1 MLQIWFKI
9 FYRNQKKNW
18 LNIIINVLG
27 LTLSL
32 SVLLLVLLYLRD
44 EQKYNETNPN
54 RENIYRVVHKMSDG
68 DIWGTSTDPEGEKY
82 VEDLP
87 EITHAYLSDSWYS
100 SKLIEIDQ
108 KKHYKDRVLRGEPS
122 FFHFFPF
129 KILEGSVEK
138 FEETRQHVAVST
150 KLAKELFGAVSP
162 IGKTIDI
169 EGKSYSITTLY
180 EATGKHFFKPDLVM
194 QFNKKP
200 GDEWGNYSRTLFI
213 KTVKDINVKDLEEK
227 MNGIW
232 YKYQTVPQAK
242 ADGMDEKEWN
252 EKYGTTVLL
261 ERLKDIRLQ
270 TYARFSGPHGK
281 GNYQFIMIMFSL
293 AVLLLVISCVNFIN
307 LSIASASQRA
317 KEVGVKKTLGLSK
330 FMLKYQF
337 TMEIVIQGILAFIL
351 ALIVVE
357 LFLPSFNDFQNKKI
371 VLFEEIGIIAKIFGV
386 AILVSLFIGYIPS
399 LYTSKFK
406 AVEVLKGNIAR
417 SKKGILA
424 RNIMLG
430 LQFLIS
436 GFFLASSMI
445 IYNQV
450 NYMMT
455 KDLGFSGEQMVILT
469 MKNYKSDRYQ
479 KYQLAKNELAKHPN
493 ITAVTSNFFI
503 PNGGYANSTN
513 TTYKENI
520 SQANGNALEFGYL
533 DLIDVELLKG
543 RHLKPE
549 LASDTI
555 SNILVNETMAK
566 QLGIYNDPIGKE
578 ISLGYGGVEG
588 NKDGKYTIIGLVK
601 DYHMYGFNRKIPPT
615 FYFHWNTIDW
625 MRKFNFYNI
634 QIKIKPEN
642 IQETLAYVEDY
653 WKQHVE
659 QDYPFDYQ
667 FMDKQFEAS
676 FIKYQKEKTIFTSLT
691 FIVILISLL
700 GLFALATLTIQQRL
714 KEVAIRKTLG
724 ASVKEIMYQ
733 LIKSFLKITLIASV
747 VLIPIVY
754 YFMRNWLND
763 FAFRIEMPI
772 LPYIITPLV
781 LSILVF
787 TVVGLKAYNATKIDL
802 IKYLKFE

>member
-54 RENIYRVVHKMSDG
+54 KNDIFRVVHNMSDD
-68 DIWGTSTDPEGEKY
+68 DIWATCTTVEGDKY
-82 VEDLP
+82 KENLP
-87 EITHAYLSDSWYS
+87 EVTDVYLSNSWYDS
-100 SKLIEIDQ
+100 NLIEIEG
-108 KKHYKDRVLRGEPS
+108 KKYYTQDIITGEPD
-122 FFHFFPF
+122 FFTFFPF
-129 KILEGSVEK
+129 KIIEGSIDK
-138 FEETRQHVAVST
+138 FKEARQNVAIST
-150 KLAKELFGAVSP
+150 TLAKRYFGNESP
-162 IGKTIDI
+162 IGKIITIED
-169 EGKSYSITTLY
+169 KAHYITTLY
-180 EATGKHFFKPDLVM
+180 TIEGRHFYEPNLVV
-194 QFNKKP
+194 QYDKKP
-200 GDEWGNYSRTLFI
+200 EGNWGNFSRNLFI
-213 KTVKDINVKDLEEK
+213 KTTPNTNIIDLEKK
-227 MNGIW
+227 MKGIW
-232 YKYQTVPQAK
+232 YDNKVVPQAK
-242 ADGMDEKEWN
+242 QDGISPDEWE
-252 EKYGTTVLL
+252 EKYGNTPLL
-261 ERLKDIRLQ
+261 ERLSELRLKAY
-270 TYARFSGPHGK
+270 TEDAGPQGK
-281 GNYQFIMIMFSL
+281 GNYEFIIIMFSL

-337 TMEIVIQGILAFIL
+337 TMEVVMQGVLAFVI
-351 ALIVVE
+351 ALVTVE
-357 LFLPSFNDFQNKKI
+357 LFLPTFNDFQNKKI
-371 VLFEEIGIIAKIFGV
+371 ILFNETGIITKVFVIA
-386 AILVSLFIGYIPS
+386 LVISFLIGYIPS
-399 LYTSKFK
+399 LYTSNFK
-406 AVEVLKGNIAR
+406 AVDVLKGNVAR
-417 SKKGILA
+417 SKKGIFA

-436 GFFLASSMI
+436 GFFLTSSII
-445 IYNQV
+445 IYKQV
-450 NYMMT
+450 NYMME
-455 KDLGFSGEQMVILT
+455 KDLGFSGEQILILR
-469 MKNYKSDRYQ
+469 MKDYKSNRYK
-479 KYQLAKNELAKHPN
+479 KYQLAKQELIKHPN
-493 ITAVTSNFFI
+493 ITGINSNFFI
-503 PNGGYANSTN
+503 PNGGHSNSTN
-513 TTYKENI
+513 TNYKENV
-520 SQANGNALEFGYL
+520 SQANGNAMDFGYL
-533 DLIDVELLKG
+533 ALIDVKLLKG
-543 RHLKPE
+543 RFLNPE

-555 SNILVNETMAK
+555 NNILVNETMAK
-566 QLGIYNDPIGKE
+566 QLGVYNDPIGKK
-578 ISLGYGGVEG
+578 INVGYGGV
-588 NKDGKYTIIGLVK
+588 DGENGCTIVGLVK
-601 DYHMYGFNRKIPPT
+601 DYHMYGLNRKIPPT
-615 FYFHWNTIDW
+615 FYFHWNTFDW
-625 MRKFNFYNI
+625 MREYNFYNI
-634 QIKIKPEN
+634 QVKIKPED
-642 IQETLAYVEDY
+642 IQKTIAHIESY
-653 WKQHVE
+653 WKENVE
-659 QDYPFDYQ
+659 QDYPFSYE
-667 FMDKQFEAS
+667 FMDKQFERT
-676 FIKYQKEKTIFTSLT
+676 FRQYKKQKTIFTSLT